1 MGVTGLQD
9 AVLTNVEPRR
19 YAAVS
24 LAALTRL
31 SKNGCAAGNAAM
43 NWLAAHNTTYSS
55 RHVTSVSH
63 VDQHRGVHA
72 ERTGTKTFSSFMSRI
87 IAAVSL
93 L

>member
-1 MGVTGLQD
+1 
-9 AVLTNVEPRR
+9 
-19 YAAVS
+19 
-24 LAALTRL
+24 
-31 SKNGCAAGNAAM
+31 M